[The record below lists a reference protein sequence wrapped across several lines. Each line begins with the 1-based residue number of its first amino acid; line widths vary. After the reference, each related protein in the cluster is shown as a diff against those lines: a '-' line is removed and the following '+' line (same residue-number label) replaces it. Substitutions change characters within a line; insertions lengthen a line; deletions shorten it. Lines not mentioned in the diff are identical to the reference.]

1 MIFTHVTKE
10 FEHDSLADART
21 AANEDAA
28 HSGGRVFPCTVS
40 FQGGR
45 PILSTAFPL
54 GFIARHIRIDPASRG
69 GSPRDKVN
77 RPILPDHV
85 RTIKRYLL
93 QNRNDYFLGA
103 LSLNIRSMPQ
113 LHVHRTNAPIRTG
126 YLVIDDATTFDV
138 TDGQHRVGAI
148 TGIPNLRIGG
158 VLDEDS
164 SFVNDSITVQITI
177 ESELEKI
184 HQNFADAAQ
193 TKPIP
198 PSLLAAFNM
207 REPVNRV
214 LSGIVKGSRLLNE
227 RIDETNKTLPKHSQA
242 IFLLNQV
249 RGFVKE
255 FLVGEYSL
263 ADDALARITARR
275 LATRELQD
283 AFVAKTLDLLEVL
296 TTHMEPWTS
305 IANLE
310 LNSEQANVI
319 PDYRATYLNM
329 TATGLVL
336 IGHAAYEINKVAISR
351 EERLQRYGDIATQI
365 DWNRSA
371 SIWRNNVI
379 IVDPQTQA
387 LKVLTGRQFVKN
399 GKAAICQAL
408 GLQST
413 KEQLDPDDDVV
424 ESQEILPVE
433 EADE

>member
-1 MIFTHVTKE
+1 MFTKVTQE
-10 FEHDSLADART
+10 FEHETLAAARD

-54 GFIARHIRIDPASRG
+54 GFIARHIRIDPAPRG
-69 GSPRDKVN
+69 GSPREKVN
-77 RPILPDHV
+77 RPILVDHV

-93 QNRNDYFLGA
+93 DNRNDYFLGA

-113 LHVHRTNAPIRTG
+113 LHVAKTNAPIRSG
-126 YLVIDDATTFDV
+126 FLVIDDATTFDV

-158 VLDEDS
+158 VLEEDH

-177 ESELEKI
+177 ESEIERI

-193 TKPIP
+193 TRPIP

-214 LSGIVKGSRLLNE
+214 LNGIVKGSLLLNE

-242 IFLLNQV
+242 LFLLNQV

-255 FLVGEYSL
+255 LLVGDYSI
-263 ADDALARITARR
+263 ADDALAKNTAKR
-275 LATRELQD
+275 LATREQQD
-283 AFVAKTLDLLEVL
+283 SFIEHTLDLLRIL
-296 TTHMEPWTS
+296 TDNMTPWKEIS
-305 IANLE
+305 ALP
-310 LNSEQANVI
+310 LHSDQANVI
-319 PDYRATYLNM
+319 PDYRAKYLNM

-336 IGHAAYEINKVAISR
+336 IGHAAYEINKLPIDHAAKAERYSKIATAIDWERSSALWRGNVIINDPQSDSFKVLTARPAIKNAIVAISAVLGFEPTKR
-351 EERLQRYGDIATQI
+351 ERDI
-365 DWNRSA
+365 DSESA
-371 SIWRNNVI
+371 PL
-379 IVDPQTQA
+379 D
-387 LKVLTGRQFVKN
+387 
-399 GKAAICQAL
+399 
-408 GLQST
+408 QS
-413 KEQLDPDDDVV
+413 EGSLD
-424 ESQEILPVE
+424 E
-433 EADE
+433 